1 MNYMGNSPF
10 RHGPMGMRN
19 RRPAERP
26 TFRGGP
32 YPKDSP
38 STTFGPGKPFPKGQD
53 ITYTPMTA
61 GVDFGNRRPI
71 RDANGKLIQQRPV
84 LKDTR
89 TVPVPIMDYVGSR
102 TAQAYKPGYPT
113 EMDYLSDPYR
123 EIDPGSLLFPDSPY
137 DNADEHEYMHD
148 MDYGRG
154 PLYFG

>member
-1 MNYMGNSPF
+1 MNYMNSSPF

-38 STTFGPGKPFPKGQD
+38 SPIYGPGKPFPKGQE
-53 ITYTPMTA
+53 IRYTPM
-61 GVDFGNRRPI
+61 I
-71 RDANGKLIQQRPV
+71 
-84 LKDTR
+84 
-89 TVPVPIMDYVGSR
+89 
-102 TAQAYKPGYPT
+102 AQAYKPGYPT

-137 DNADEHEYMHD
+137 DDAEEEDMY
-148 MDYGRG
+148 MDYSRG

>member
-38 STTFGPGKPFPKGQD
+38 PPTFGPGKPFPKGQD

-61 GVDFGNRRPI
+61 GVDFGNRRPMY
-71 RDANGKLIQQRPV
+71 DKNGKLIQQRPV
-84 LKDTR
+84 LKDTS

>member
-1 MNYMGNSPF
+1 MNYMNSSPF

-38 STTFGPGKPFPKGQD
+38 SPIYGPGKPFPKGQE
-53 ITYTPMTA
+53 IRYTPM
-61 GVDFGNRRPI
+61 I
-71 RDANGKLIQQRPV
+71 
-84 LKDTR
+84 
-89 TVPVPIMDYVGSR
+89 
-102 TAQAYKPGYPT
+102 AQAYKPGYPT

>member
-38 STTFGPGKPFPKGQD
+38 PPTFGPGKPFPKGQD

-61 GVDFGNRRPI
+61 GVDFGNRRPMY
-71 RDANGKLIQQRPV
+71 DKNGKLIQQRPV

-113 EMDYLSDPYR
+113 EMDYLSDPFR

-137 DNADEHEYMHD
+137 DDAEEEDMY